1 MNAMAMVT
9 RCMVRQPTNA
19 WASNPETGPI
29 MHPQHGE
36 VSAITSSEWPNL
48 MVWTGSRH
56 MPGLTVKQ

>member
-9 RCMVRQPTNA
+9 RCMVRQPPNA
-19 WASNPETGPI
+19 WADNPD
-29 MHPQHGE
+29 HPSFEHHQHGE
-36 VSAITSSEWPNL
+36 VAQTSGEWPNL